1 MTIQPEIKTAI
12 ERNIELMMNQ
22 TKIYLP
28 FLKVA
33 FPTVR
38 DLAELTFNMMIGNAL
53 TVFISQ
59 FAMRMQSP
67 SESDFAE
74 FGKIVEVYR
83 SKVKELF

>member
-1 MTIQPEIKTAI
+1 MVITSDIKTAI
-12 ERNIELMMNQ
+12 DRNMELMINQ
-22 TKIYLP
+22 TRAYLP

-33 FPTVR
+33 FPGAR
-38 DLAELTFNMMIGNAL
+38 DLSELTFNMMVGNAL

-74 FGKIVEVYR
+74 FGKIVEQYR
-83 SKVKELF
+83 NTVKAMF